1 MLKYVMIGTMVL
13 LTLAGCG
20 EENSLMTTN
29 NKSSEEVSGGS
40 SGIVAGSLE
49 PTLTLQDIQ
58 HDTATFLYRLQNQ
71 TEQVQTIHFP
81 SSQKYDYVLSDDKG
95 EALKTYSANKS
106 FVKEK
111 ENVELKQ
118 AEVLEYTIMIEDLAP
133 GNYTLEMWLATDEQY
148 KQTIEFSIK

>member
-20 EENSLMTTN
+20 EENSFMTTKN
-29 NKSSEEVSGGS
+29 ESSEEVSGS

-49 PTLTLQDIQ
+49 PTLTLKGVEK
-58 HDTATFLYRLQNQ
+58 DTATFLYRLQNQ
-71 TEQVQTIHFP
+71 TEQVQTILFP
-81 SSQKYDYVLSDDKG
+81 SSQKYDYVLSNDKG
-95 EALKTYSANKS
+95 DALKTYSANKS

-118 AEVLEYTIMIEDLAP
+118 AEVLEYTIMIEDLEP
-133 GNYTLEMWLATDEQY
+133 GNYTLEMWLASEKQY
-148 KQTIEFSIK
+148 KQTIDFSVK